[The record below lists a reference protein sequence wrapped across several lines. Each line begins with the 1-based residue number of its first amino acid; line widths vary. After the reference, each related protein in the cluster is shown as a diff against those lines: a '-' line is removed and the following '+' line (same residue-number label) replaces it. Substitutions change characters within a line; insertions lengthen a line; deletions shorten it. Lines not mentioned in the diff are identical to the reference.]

1 MDLISRSLLR
11 FKRNYYFQEILRQLR
26 CGVVDFL
33 KTPELL
39 EATVPSDRKRA
50 IDVGV
55 MLVSGRRAQIQ
66 CDDACQDNE
75 LNAHADFRNR
85 GVFNLAIQF
94 FAKIA
99 DL

>member
-1 MDLISRSLLR
+1 
-11 FKRNYYFQEILRQLR
+11 
-26 CGVVDFL
+26 
-33 KTPELL
+33 
-39 EATVPSDRKRA
+39 
-50 IDVGV
+50 

-66 CDDACQDNE
+66 CDDAFQDNE